1 MKREKLYFCIK
12 FNNMIKRILQES
24 IEQHFFKGK
33 IILVIGPRQVGKTT
47 LLQTIYDEFADQK
60 FWYNADDADVRE
72 LFRNPSKAKL
82 KPIFANKKLIIIDE
96 AQRLENAG
104 LTLKIMIDNYKD
116 VQIIAT
122 GSSAFELNDKL
133 KESLTGRKFEYYLFP
148 ISTEELITHTSYFEE
163 NRIIEQRLLYGFY
176 PEVINHPGQE
186 NQILR
191 SISDSVLYKDLF
203 ALEAVKKPYLLE
215 NILKALALQV
225 GSEVSYNEVAQIVG
239 ADKETV
245 ERYIYLLEQ
254 SFVIFRLQ
262 ALSRNVRNELKRS
275 RKIYFYDNGIR
286 NILIN
291 NFSPLALRNDKGAL
305 WENYLVSEKMKWNHY
320 HHYYCNRYF
329 WRTTQ
334 QQEIDY
340 LEEQNGTLHAY
351 EFKYADNKRARLP
364 ITFIKAYPDHTFKM
378 ISKENYID
386 FVSGENH

>member
-1 MKREKLYFCIK
+1 
-12 FNNMIKRILQES
+12 MIRRLLQQT

-47 LLQTIYDEFADQK
+47 LLQTIYNEFAQEK

-72 LFRNPSKAKL
+72 LFRNPSKTKL
-82 KPIFANKKLIIIDE
+82 KPFFANKKLIVIDE

-133 KESLTGRKFEYYLFP
+133 KESLTGRKFEYNLFP
-148 ISTEELITHTSYFEE
+148 ISTEELIQDTSYFEE
-163 NRIIEQRLLYGFY
+163 NRILEQRLLYGFY
-176 PEVINHPGQE
+176 PEVINNPGQE
-186 NQILR
+186 NLILR
-191 SISDSVLYKDLF
+191 SIADSVLYKDLF

-225 GSEVSYNEVAQIVG
+225 GSEVSYNELAQIVG
-239 ADKETV
+239 ADKETI

-254 SFVIFRLQ
+254 SFVVFRLQ

-291 NFSPLALRNDKGAL
+291 NFLPLALRNDKGAL
-305 WENYLVSEKMKWNHY
+305 WENYLVSERKKRNHY
-320 HHYYCNRYF
+320 YHYYCNTYF

-334 QQEIDY
+334 QQEVDY
-340 LEEQNGTLHAY
+340 IEERNGILHAF
-351 EFKYADNKRARLP
+351 EFKYSDNKRTRLP
-364 ITFIKAYPDHTFKM
+364 LTFSKAYPDHTY
-378 ISKENYID
+378 SVCTTTNYQE
-386 FVSGENH
+386 FVQKSDDA

>member
-1 MKREKLYFCIK
+1 
-12 FNNMIKRILQES
+12 MICRLLQKT
-24 IEQHFFKGK
+24 IEQQFFKGK

-47 LLQTIYDEFADQK
+47 LLQTIYNEFAQEK

-72 LFRNPSKAKL
+72 LFRNPSNTTL
-82 KPIFANKKLIIIDE
+82 KPIFANKKLIVIDE

-116 VQIIAT
+116 VQILAT

-133 KESLTGRKFEYYLFP
+133 KESLTGRKFEYHLFS
-148 ISTEELITHTSYFEE
+148 ISTEELIQDSSYFEE
-163 NRIIEQRLLYGFY
+163 NRLLEQRLLYGFY
-176 PEVINHPGQE
+176 PEVINNPGQE
-186 NQILR
+186 NLILR
-191 SISDSVLYKDLF
+191 SIADSVLYKDLF

-225 GSEVSYNEVAQIVG
+225 GSEVSYNELAQIVG
-239 ADKETV
+239 ADKETI

-254 SFVIFRLQ
+254 SFVVFRLQ

-305 WENYLVSEKMKWNHY
+305 WENYLVSERMKRNHY
-320 HHYYCNRYF
+320 HHYYCNTYF

-334 QQEIDY
+334 QQEVDY
-340 LEEQNGTLHAY
+340 IEERNGVLHAF
-351 EFKYADNKRARLP
+351 EFKYSDNKRTRLP
-364 ITFIKAYPDHTFKM
+364 LTFSKAYPEHTY
-378 ISKENYID
+378 SVYTTTNYHE
-386 FVSGENH
+386 FVQKNDDV

>member
-1 MKREKLYFCIK
+1 
-12 FNNMIKRILQES
+12 MIHRLIQKS
-24 IEQHFFKGK
+24 IENDFFKGK
-33 IILVIGPRQVGKTT
+33 IILLTGPRQVGKTT
-47 LLQTIYDEFADQK
+47 LLQQIYIEFLQEK

-72 LFRNPSKAKL
+72 LFRNPSSTKL
-82 KPIFANKKLIIIDE
+82 KPIFANKKLIVIDE

-133 KESLTGRKFEYYLFP
+133 KESLTGRKFEYHLFP
-148 ISTEELITHTSYFEE
+148 ISTEEMIHHTSYFEE
-163 NRIIEQRLLYGFY
+163 NRNLEQRLLYGFY
-176 PEVINHPGQE
+176 PEVINNPGQE
-186 NQILR
+186 NQTLR
-191 SISDSVLYKDLF
+191 SIADSVLYKDLF

-225 GSEVSYNEVAQIVG
+225 GNEVSFNEVAQIVA

-254 SFVIFRLQ
+254 SFVVFRLQ
-262 ALSRNVRNELKRS
+262 ALSRNVRNELKRT

-320 HHYYCNRYF
+320 HQYHCNKYF

-340 LEEQNGTLHAY
+340 IEEKDALLHTF
-351 EFKYADNKRARLP
+351 EFKFSDNKRARLP
-364 ITFIKAYPDHTFKM
+364 LTFAKAYPNHSFKM
-378 ISKENYID
+378 ISRENYLE
-386 FVSGENH
+386 FVNADAL

>member
-1 MKREKLYFCIK
+1 
-12 FNNMIKRILQES
+12 MIRRLLQQT

-47 LLQTIYDEFADQK
+47 LLQTIYNVFAQEK

-72 LFRNPSKAKL
+72 LFRNPSKTKL
-82 KPIFANKKLIIIDE
+82 KPIFANKKLIVIDE

-148 ISTEELITHTSYFEE
+148 ISTEELIQDTSYFEE
-163 NRIIEQRLLYGFY
+163 NRILEQRLLYGFY
-176 PEVINHPGQE
+176 PEVINNPGQE
-186 NQILR
+186 NLILR
-191 SISDSVLYKDLF
+191 SIADSVLYKDLF

-225 GSEVSYNEVAQIVG
+225 GSEVSYNELAQIVG
-239 ADKETV
+239 ADKETI

-254 SFVIFRLQ
+254 SFVVFRLQ

-305 WENYLVSEKMKWNHY
+305 WENYLVSERKKRNHY
-320 HHYYCNRYF
+320 HHYYCNTYF

-334 QQEIDY
+334 QQEVDY
-340 LEEQNGTLHAY
+340 IEERNGILHAF
-351 EFKYADNKRARLP
+351 EFKYSDNKRTRLP
-364 ITFIKAYPDHTFKM
+364 LTFSKAYPDHTY
-378 ISKENYID
+378 SVCTTTNYQE
-386 FVSGENH
+386 FVQKSDDA

>member
-1 MKREKLYFCIK
+1 
-12 FNNMIKRILQES
+12 MIRRLLQQT

-47 LLQTIYDEFADQK
+47 LLQTIYNEFAQEK

-72 LFRNPSKAKL
+72 LFRNPSKTKL
-82 KPIFANKKLIIIDE
+82 KPIFANKKLIVIDE

-148 ISTEELITHTSYFEE
+148 ISTEELIQDTSYFEE
-163 NRIIEQRLLYGFY
+163 NRILEQRLLYGFY
-176 PEVINHPGQE
+176 PEVINNPGQE
-186 NQILR
+186 NLILR
-191 SISDSVLYKDLF
+191 SIADSVLYKDLF

-225 GSEVSYNEVAQIVG
+225 GSEVSYNELAQIVG
-239 ADKETV
+239 ADKETI

-254 SFVIFRLQ
+254 SFVVFRLQ

-305 WENYLVSEKMKWNHY
+305 WENYLVSERKKRNHY
-320 HHYYCNRYF
+320 HHYYCNTYF

-334 QQEIDY
+334 QQEVDY
-340 LEEQNGTLHAY
+340 IEERNGTLHAF
-351 EFKYADNKRARLP
+351 EFKYSDNKRTRLP
-364 ITFIKAYPDHTFKM
+364 LTFSKAYPDHTY
-378 ISKENYID
+378 SVCTTTNYHE
-386 FVSGENH
+386 FVIKSDDV

>member
-1 MKREKLYFCIK
+1 
-12 FNNMIKRILQES
+12 MIRRILQRT
-24 IEQHFFKGK
+24 IEDNFFKGK

-47 LLQTIYDEFADQK
+47 LLQTIYNDFSEEK
-60 FWYNADDADVRE
+60 VWYNADDADVRE
-72 LFRNPSKAKL
+72 LFRNPSQAKL
-82 KPIFANKKLIIIDE
+82 KPIFANKKLIMIDE

-104 LTLKIMIDNYKD
+104 LTLKIMIDNNKD

-133 KESLTGRKFEYYLFP
+133 KESLTGRKFEYHLFP
-148 ISTEELITHTSYFEE
+148 ISTEEMTNHSSDFEE
-163 NRIIEQRLLYGFY
+163 NRILEQRLLYGFY
-176 PEVINHPGQE
+176 PEVITHLGQE
-186 NQILR
+186 NQTLR
-191 SISDSVLYKDLF
+191 SIADSVLYKDLF
-203 ALEAVKKPYLLE
+203 ALQAVKKPYLME
-215 NILKALALQV
+215 NILKALALQL

-340 LEEQNGTLHAY
+340 IEERNGTLNTF
-351 EFKYADNKRARLP
+351 EFKFTENKRARLP
-364 ITFIKAYPDHTFKM
+364 LTFAKAYPEHTFKL
-378 ISKENYID
+378 ISKENYFE
-386 FVSGENH
+386 FVNEKNL

>member
-1 MKREKLYFCIK
+1 
-12 FNNMIKRILQES
+12 MIRRLLQQT

-47 LLQTIYDEFADQK
+47 LLQTIYNEFAQEK

-72 LFRNPSKAKL
+72 LFRNPSKTKL
-82 KPIFANKKLIIIDE
+82 KPIFANKKLIVIDE

-148 ISTEELITHTSYFEE
+148 ISTEELIQDTSYFEE
-163 NRIIEQRLLYGFY
+163 NRILEQRLLYGFY
-176 PEVINHPGQE
+176 PEVINNLGQE
-186 NQILR
+186 NLILR
-191 SISDSVLYKDLF
+191 SIADSVLYKDLF

-225 GSEVSYNEVAQIVG
+225 GSEVSYNELAQIVG
-239 ADKETV
+239 ADKETI

-254 SFVIFRLQ
+254 SFVVFRLQ

-305 WENYLVSEKMKWNHY
+305 WENYLVSERKKRNHY
-320 HHYYCNRYF
+320 HHYYCNTYF

-334 QQEIDY
+334 QQEVDY
-340 LEEQNGTLHAY
+340 IEERNGTLHAF
-351 EFKYADNKRARLP
+351 EFKYSDNKRTRLP
-364 ITFIKAYPDHTFKM
+364 LTFSKAYPDHTY
-378 ISKENYID
+378 SVCTTTNYQE
-386 FVSGENH
+386 FVQKSDDV

>member
-1 MKREKLYFCIK
+1 
-12 FNNMIKRILQES
+12 
-24 IEQHFFKGK
+24 
-33 IILVIGPRQVGKTT
+33 
-47 LLQTIYDEFADQK
+47 
-60 FWYNADDADVRE
+60 
-72 LFRNPSKAKL
+72 
-82 KPIFANKKLIIIDE
+82 
-96 AQRLENAG
+96 
-104 LTLKIMIDNYKD
+104 
-116 VQIIAT
+116 
-122 GSSAFELNDKL
+122 
-133 KESLTGRKFEYYLFP
+133 
-148 ISTEELITHTSYFEE
+148 
-163 NRIIEQRLLYGFY
+163 
-176 PEVINHPGQE
+176 
-186 NQILR
+186 
-191 SISDSVLYKDLF
+191 
-203 ALEAVKKPYLLE
+203 
-215 NILKALALQV
+215 
-225 GSEVSYNEVAQIVG
+225 
-239 ADKETV
+239 
-245 ERYIYLLEQ
+245 
-254 SFVIFRLQ
+254 VIFRLQ